1 MTYEAPKRFTAVN
14 DVTGAL
20 IKSKSDNQDAYS
32 TGYDILKS
40 GNVSKEQPETKFP
53 VTVQISKEDL
63 GTINNISL
71 EMKISKEK
79 VIEWIVFLYL
89 HGN

>member
-20 IKSKSDNQDAYS
+20 IKSKSDNQGAYS

-40 GNVSKEQPETKFP
+40 GNVSKDQPETKFP
-53 VTVQISKEDL
+53 ITIQLTKSDFNEVKYLAEQEDISVEKFIECL
-63 GTINNISL
+63 V
-71 EMKISKEK
+71 KIS
-79 VIEWIVFLYL
+79 I
-89 HGN
+89 

>member
-1 MTYEAPKRFTAVN
+1 MEYEAPKRFTAVN

-20 IKSKSDNQDAYS
+20 IKSKSDNQGAYS

-53 VTVQISKEDL
+53 ITIRISKDNLDVLERLAQNVAMPLEDYIEL
-63 GTINNISL
+63 IINSHL
-71 EMKISKEK
+71 CS
-79 VIEWIVFLYL
+79 
-89 HGN
+89 

>member
-1 MTYEAPKRFTAVN
+1 MEYEAPKRFTAVN

-20 IKSKSDNQDAYS
+20 IKSKSDNQGAYS

-53 VTVQISKEDL
+53 ITIQLTKSDFNEVKYLAEQEDISVEKFIECL
-63 GTINNISL
+63 V
-71 EMKISKEK
+71 KIS
-79 VIEWIVFLYL
+79 I
-89 HGN
+89 

>member
-1 MTYEAPKRFTAVN
+1 MEYEAPKRFTAVN

-53 VTVQISKEDL
+53 VLTKIRKNELDLLKRLADKAMMPIESYIEQI
-63 GTINNISL
+63 
-71 EMKISKEK
+71 
-79 VIEWIVFLYL
+79 IETHLYS
-89 HGN
+89 

>member
-20 IKSKSDNQDAYS
+20 IKSKSDNQGAYS

-40 GNVSKEQPETKFP
+40 GNISKEQPETKFP
-53 VTVQISKEDL
+53 ITIQLTKSDFNEVKYLAEQEDISVEKFIECL
-63 GTINNISL
+63 V
-71 EMKISKEK
+71 KIS
-79 VIEWIVFLYL
+79 I
-89 HGN
+89 

>member
-1 MTYEAPKRFTAVN
+1 MEYEAPKRFTAVN

-53 VTVQISKEDL
+53 ITIQLTKSDFNAVKYLAEQEDISVEKFIECL
-63 GTINNISL
+63 V
-71 EMKISKEK
+71 KIS
-79 VIEWIVFLYL
+79 I
-89 HGN
+89 